1 MPPRHWGKECTV
13 ETYGAFEK
21 SFLGTWEGYQEE
33 LRKSF
38 ATAKKIP
45 MRFGY
50 PDGSPG
56 KHSHMMIARCP
67 QTAAK

>member
-1 MPPRHWGKECTV
+1 MTDLKDARWVGRESSCMDA
-13 ETYGAFEK
+13 YGEID
-21 SFLGTWEGYQEE
+21 
-33 LRKSF
+33 
-38 ATAKKIP
+38 TAKKIP